1 VSYISIKGIDM
12 ATKIKSLSFEELV
25 AAEKAANA
33 VRKNYEDKVA
43 MGRGIDYA
51 NQSEKQQKEY
61 AELSQRLSFVNSVRL
76 RILNE
81 MEKKLLNLDYDD

>member
-1 VSYISIKGIDM
+1 MAYISIKGIDM
-12 ATKIKSLSFEELV
+12 ATKIKGLNFEQLV

-43 MGRGIDYA
+43 MSRGVDYG

-61 AELSQRLSFVNSVRL
+61 TELSKRLSLVNAIRL
-76 RILNE
+76 KILNE
-81 MEKKLLNLDYDD
+81 MEKKLLNLDYDE